1 MPPQRLGQLI
11 QQPAQPPQPP
21 SANQTP
27 DPLWSTIGQY
37 GVGVAAL
44 LAILKAYADYN
55 LKSAME
61 DRALRSKGMEQ
72 DLGTKESIYKN
83 FISQNEAL
91 TANQGQLLNT
101 FIARSL
107 NQAESANEQTTE
119 LLHTI
124 ASLTE
129 AIKFLTDSQNQQLD
143 ILYEIKA
150 LIVEVENYSAGNS
163 GTVLATLESQ
173 TITLNQL
180 LNGLR
185 TVASALAHTKIIRK
199 NDGEV

>member
-1 MPPQRLGQLI
+1 
-11 QQPAQPPQPP
+11 
-21 SANQTP
+21 
-27 DPLWSTIGQY
+27 
-37 GVGVAAL
+37 

-107 NQAESANEQTTE
+107 NQAESSNEQTTE

-143 ILYEIKA
+143 ILYELKA
-150 LIVEVENYSAGNS
+150 LLLEIQNYSVGS
-163 GTVLATLESQ
+163 PSSILATLETQ
-173 TITLNQL
+173 TMTLNQL
-180 LNGLR
+180 LNGLK
-185 TVASALAHTKIIRK
+185 TVASALAQTRLTRK
-199 NDGEV
+199 SDAEA